1 MRNPLRTEAEAF
13 SFVLVVGVL
22 FLAVAVAAVVGGGEL
37 ALAVFLALGIGVGAG
52 IYLRSEPKVKEA
64 AVWDRKPD
72 DDVHRVLVV
81 ANETVAGSELRREIM
96 ERGSLAEVLVVTPA
110 LNSRIRHWTSDE
122 DHAREEA
129 QARLDVSVSLAVGRR
144 GEGPRPGGRRR
155 SDPGDRRRASHLS
168 RGRDRHLDASRRAVE
183 LAGEGR
189 RRPRARALRLPD
201 HPRDRGS
208 RSRELRLASAG
219 RADQVLARGPGSAP
233 R

>member
-13 SFVLVVGVL
+13 SFVLVIGVL
-22 FLAVAVAAVVGGGEL
+22 FMAVAIAAVVGGGEL
-37 ALAVFLALGIGVGAG
+37 ALAVFLALGIGLAAG

-122 DHAREEA
+122 DHARAEA
-129 QARLDVSVSLAVGRR
+129 QARLDVSVSSLSGAGVKVRGQVGDDDPIQAIDDALRTFPAD
-144 GEGPRPGGRRR
+144 EIVISTHPAGR
-155 SDPGDRRRASHLS
+155 SNWLEKG
-168 RGRDRHLDASRRAVE
+168 VVV
-183 LAGEGR
+183 
-189 RRPRARALRLPD
+189 RARERYGCPITHVIVDLEAE
-201 HPRDRGS
+201 S
-208 RSRELRLASAG
+208 
-219 RADQVLARGPGSAP
+219 
-233 R
+233 

>member
-1 MRNPLRTEAEAF
+1 M
-13 SFVLVVGVL
+13 
-22 FLAVAVAAVVGGGEL
+22 
-37 ALAVFLALGIGVGAG
+37 FLALGIGVAAG
-52 IYLRSEPKVKEA
+52 IYLRSEPKVKEP

-129 QARLDVSVSLAVGRR
+129 QARLDVSVSSLTGAGVKVRGQVGDDDPIQAIDDALRTFPADEIVISTHPAGPVELAR
-144 GEGPRPGGRRR
+144 EGRRR
-155 SDPGDRRRASHLS
+155 S
-168 RGRDRHLDASRRAVE
+168 
-183 LAGEGR
+183 
-189 RRPRARALRLPD
+189 RARALRLPD

-208 RSRELRLASAG
+208 RSRSSASV
-219 RADQVLARGPGSAP
+219 RRS

>member
-37 ALAVFLALGIGVGAG
+37 ALAVFLALAIGVGVG

-81 ANETVAGSELRREIM
+81 ANETVGGSELRREIM

-122 DHAREEA
+122 DGAREEA
-129 QARLDVSVSLAVGRR
+129 QARLDVSVSALSGAGVKVRGQVGDDDPIQAIDDALRSFPAD
-144 GEGPRPGGRRR
+144 EIVISTHPAGR
-155 SDPGDRRRASHLS
+155 SNWLEKG
-168 RGRDRHLDASRRAVE
+168 VVV
-183 LAGEGR
+183 
-189 RRPRARALRLPD
+189 RARERYGCPITHVIVDLEAQ
-201 HPRDRGS
+201 S
-208 RSRELRLASAG
+208 
-219 RADQVLARGPGSAP
+219 
-233 R
+233 

>member
-37 ALAVFLALGIGVGAG
+37 ALAVFLALGIGVGVG

-64 AVWDRKPD
+64 AVWDRKPE

-81 ANETVAGSELRREIM
+81 ANETVGGSELRREIM

-122 DHAREEA
+122 DGAREEA
-129 QARLDVSVSLAVGRR
+129 QARLDVSVSALSGAGVKVRGQVGDDDPIQAIDDALRTFPAD
-144 GEGPRPGGRRR
+144 EIVISTHPAGR
-155 SDPGDRRRASHLS
+155 SNWLEKG
-168 RGRDRHLDASRRAVE
+168 VVV
-183 LAGEGR
+183 
-189 RRPRARALRLPD
+189 RARERYGCPITHVIVDLEAQPE
-201 HPRDRGS
+201 S
-208 RSRELRLASAG
+208 
-219 RADQVLARGPGSAP
+219 
-233 R
+233 